1 MADNRGRLWDSKKNE
16 SSSNELTR
24 FLVPRDLLVL
34 LLGVGTPSAIYVYL
48 ARDFWQNR
56 GNLQVSSSMKRDRRW
71 RL

>member
-34 LLGVGTPSAIYVYL
+34 LLGVGTPSAIYVYFE
-48 ARDFWQNR
+48 RDFWQNR